1 MSSVQKSATPER
13 GNMND
18 NKTTIIFV
26 INGHDQ
32 PEVENVHEPLAVA
45 RKKALKDSDNLS
57 RPAEEW
63 GVYTEDGKEL
73 TNVDAKIETFH
84 FPNPV
89 RLTLTLKVGAGG

>member
-1 MSSVQKSATPER
+1 MS
-13 GNMND
+13 D

-32 PEVENVHEPLAVA
+32 AEVVNVHESLAVA
-45 RKKALKDSDNLS
+45 RKKALHESDNTA

-63 GVYTEDGKEL
+63 GIYTEDGKEL
-73 TNVDAKIETFH
+73 TNPDAKIETFH

>member
-1 MSSVQKSATPER
+1 MA
-13 GNMND
+13 D

-32 PEVENVHEPLAVA
+32 PEEVNVHEPLAVA
-45 RKKALKDSDNLS
+45 RRKALKDSQNDS
-57 RPAEEW
+57 RPPEEW
-63 GVYTEDGKEL
+63 GVYREDGTEI
-73 TNVDAKIETFH
+73 TNVDDKVETFH

>member
-1 MSSVQKSATPER
+1 MS
-13 GNMND
+13 D

-32 PEVENVHEPLAVA
+32 EEVVNVHEPLAVA
-45 RKKALKDSDNLS
+45 RKKALHDSENTS

-63 GVYTEDGKEL
+63 GIYTEDGKEL
-73 TNVDAKIETFH
+73 MNVDAKIETFH
-84 FPNPV
+84 FPNPL

>member
-1 MSSVQKSATPER
+1 MRSVEDRVEKR
-13 GNMND
+13 GNMSD
-18 NKTTIIFV
+18 NKITIIFV

-45 RKKALKDSDNLS
+45 RKKALKDSDNTS

-73 TNVDAKIETFH
+73 TNVDAKIETFQ